1 MNSRKDAWGYVLG
14 HRTGKKTAGKIYT
27 VADVYDAMLIV
38 AMLER
43 LEYDPMVRGYRT
55 NYPAHLVKDEWT
67 AYGYTEADS
76 RYQPTAYD
84 VTLRNRVEPLL
95 AECKRDCDR
104 KAVDALFIRYRIGQ
118 GGVTGED
125 KLVSWH
131 IIGGL
136 LRCSA
141 ERAIAYADE
150 AAQWLAE
157 RLGRSGIKTTA
168 KGPGA
173 F

>member
-1 MNSRKDAWGYVLG
+1 MTGRQDAWSYILG
-14 HRTGKKTAGKIYT
+14 HRTGKKSAPQIYT
-27 VADVYDAMLIV
+27 AADVERALLIN

-43 LEYDPMVRGYRT
+43 LEYDPMHRGYKST
-55 NYPAHLVKDEWT
+55 YPAHLVKDEWS
-67 AYGYTEADS
+67 AYGYTEAAS
-76 RYQPTAYD
+76 RYQPTAED
-84 VTLRNRVEPLL
+84 VSLRNRIEPLL
-95 AECKRDCDR
+95 AECRRVCDR
-104 KAVDALFIRYRIGQ
+104 KAADAIFMRYRVGH

-131 IIGGL
+131 IVGGH

-141 ERAIAYADE
+141 ERAISYADE

-157 RLGRSGIKTTA
+157 RLGRSRVKTTA
-168 KGPGA
+168 TGPGA